1 MSKSFCNCFVVF
13 FVRVIEIENL
23 NRNRS
28 FSEKE
33 KKGVVF
39 SKDYQVD
46 LDCFQPLIHIHSSLD
61 SEGGK
66 DVDSDCFR
74 PRLSTS

>member
-1 MSKSFCNCFVVF
+1 M
-13 FVRVIEIENL
+13 IEIENL

-61 SEGGK
+61 SEEEK
-66 DVDSDCFR
+66 TWIRTVSDHVCQHHEII
-74 PRLSTS
+74 P